1 MESAQAAGGWGG
13 AEGLGRGDVQRISG
27 TFLQEP
33 MVAEKQ
39 DPQHMDKGLS
49 RAARGILKH

>member
-1 MESAQAAGGWGG
+1 MHRLLGGGEEQ
-13 AEGLGRGDVQRISG
+13 EGMGRGDVQRISG